1 MQIISIIN
9 QKGGVGKTTTVINLA
24 AGLSQQNKKILVIDL
39 DPQGNATTGLGLSNM
54 ENSTDTIYG
63 VLNGTKEISEV
74 IKKTQFEN
82 LDLITSNVDL
92 SGLEVETAEDAN
104 RAFIL
109 KLKLT
114 SYLNNSRGLYDYILI
129 DCPPS
134 LSLLTVMALVS
145 SHSLVVPLQTEF
157 FALEGLT
164 QLMKTIERIKVSL
177 NPELMIRGILLT
189 MYDKRNKLSSQ
200 VEKEARDYFNEKVY
214 STVIPR
220 NVRLSEAPSH
230 GMPVLIYDKSC
241 PGSKSYFSFTDEF
254 INQETTI
261 GSACI
266 MDSNKIKK
274 GLGRGLS
281 SLIGETKVE
290 TLKNQLSISDL
301 IPNKYQPRKI
311 FDEDNL
317 NDLTNSIKERGIL
330 QPIIVRKSNDD
341 KSKFEIIAGERRW
354 LAAQKAGLHTV
365 PVVITEA
372 DDLKSL
378 EFAIVE
384 NVQRHDLNPLE
395 EAQGYKRLIDEFN
408 YDQEK
413 VSKFIGKSRSHI
425 TNSLRLLTLPLE
437 VIKLI
442 ETQKLTAGHA
452 KILVGLENSS
462 FVANKIVEKKLSVRQ
477 AESFVKIFKNKRQK
491 PNNVKDANIK
501 DLEISV
507 SNKIGLN
514 VLIKNKKNNKGKI
527 TFEYKGLDQL
537 NKIID
542 IIKSN
547 Y

>member
-1 MQIISIIN
+1 
-9 QKGGVGKTTTVINLA
+9 
-24 AGLSQQNKKILVIDL
+24 
-39 DPQGNATTGLGLSNM
+39 
-54 ENSTDTIYG
+54 
-63 VLNGTKEISEV
+63 
-74 IKKTQFEN
+74 
-82 LDLITSNVDL
+82 
-92 SGLEVETAEDAN
+92 
-104 RAFIL
+104 
-109 KLKLT
+109 
-114 SYLNNSRGLYDYILI
+114 
-129 DCPPS
+129 
-134 LSLLTVMALVS
+134 
-145 SHSLVVPLQTEF
+145 
-157 FALEGLT
+157 
-164 QLMKTIERIKVSL
+164 
-177 NPELMIRGILLT
+177 
-189 MYDKRNKLSSQ
+189 
-200 VEKEARDYFNEKVY
+200 
-214 STVIPR
+214 
-220 NVRLSEAPSH
+220 
-230 GMPVLIYDKSC
+230 
-241 PGSKSYFSFTDEF
+241 
-254 INQETTI
+254 
-261 GSACI
+261 

-281 SLIGETKVE
+281 SLIGETKIE
-290 TLKNQLSISDL
+290 ASKNQLSISDL

-341 KSKFEIIAGERRW
+341 KFKFEIIAGERRW

-378 EFAIVE
+378 EYAIVE

-514 VLIKNKKNNKGKI
+514 VLIKNNKNNKGKI
-527 TFEYKGLDQL
+527 SFEYKGLDQL